1 MLHCFTY
8 HQSCT
13 SDQTHSV
20 TPQCSESTTTFV
32 ACCLVFCCFPLYIV
46 IHKKKK
52 LNSPILLCVLSSIK
66 RLYKLFS
73 KDSIYIY
80 IISCIKIQQK
90 LKDTHTYT
98 HTGFLTIK
106 SAVYKYKNQNQ
117 KTLSNAI
124 SYISST

>member
-1 MLHCFTY
+1 M
-8 HQSCT
+8 
-13 SDQTHSV
+13 
-20 TPQCSESTTTFV
+20 
-32 ACCLVFCCFPLYIV
+32 
-46 IHKKKK
+46 K
-52 LNSPILLCVLSSIK
+52 SPFLLCVLSSIK
-66 RLYKLFS
+66 RLNKLFS

-98 HTGFLTIK
+98 RFLTIK

-124 SYISST
+124 AYISST